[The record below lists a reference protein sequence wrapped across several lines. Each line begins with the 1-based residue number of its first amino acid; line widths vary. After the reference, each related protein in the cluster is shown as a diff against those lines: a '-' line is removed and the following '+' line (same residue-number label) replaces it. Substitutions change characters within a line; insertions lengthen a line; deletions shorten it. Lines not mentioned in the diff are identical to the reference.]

1 MVVHNEEDEMREWK
15 FWTVMAVSIAVI
27 VAIFAGVGMCAP
39 AGDGNTRCVH
49 IGNNPCVPVTT
60 DK

>member
-1 MVVHNEEDEMREWK
+1 MNERK
-15 FWTVMAVSIAVI
+15 FWAIMAASIAVI
-27 VAIFAGVGMCAP
+27 VAIFAGAGMCAP
-39 AGDGNTRCVH
+39 SGDGNTRCVH